1 MTPNRNVATAAAGAA
16 AASAWIVAEPLARRA
31 FGTGRYSV
39 VRLLGRPLARRRW
52 RAAGIALH
60 LGNGAAAAIAFD
72 RAGLR
77 GWKAAV
83 AAFQLEGA
91 ATWPGMALADRVHP
105 DRRSAD
111 WPPLFRNPRV
121 FAHEAFGHLVFG
133 LVLGLLLRDE

>member
-1 MTPNRNVATAAAGAA
+1 MTRNRNLTTAAAGAA
-16 AASAWIVAEPLARRA
+16 AASAWIAAEPLARRA
-31 FGTGRYSV
+31 CGTGGYSV

-60 LGNGAAAAIAFD
+60 LANGAAAAIVFD
-72 RAGLR
+72 RAGFR
-77 GWKAAV
+77 GWKPAV

-91 ATWPGMALADRVHP
+91 VTWPGMALADRVHP
-105 DRRSAD
+105 DRRSED
-111 WPPLFRNPRV
+111 WPPLFRNPSV